1 MKITSAT
8 LVSIALMA
16 CSASAEDAY
25 QSTMSGNVTIQVVPQ
40 EPATGEPQPQAAQ
53 TLTVRF
59 VPPPKPAQKTAEE
72 DQDDPQVKLKL
83 CGERWNVKLA
93 DYEARLPKLEK
104 YDAYYRKWQNYPAQH
119 APKSGDPILTRA
131 SYRAC
136 MYACLGDAAAECPGG
151 WPAKKK

>member
-1 MKITSAT
+1 MKIISAT
-8 LVSIALMA
+8 LVSLALMA

-40 EPATGEPQPQAAQ
+40 EPAKGETRPQAAQ

-59 VPPPKPAQKTAEE
+59 VPPPKPAQKTTDE
-72 DQDDPQVKLKL
+72 DQDDPQVRLKL
-83 CGERWNVKLA
+83 CGEKWNAKLE

-119 APKSGDPILTRA
+119 APKSPDPMLTRA

-136 MYACLGDAAAECPGG
+136 MYACLGDRAAKCPGG